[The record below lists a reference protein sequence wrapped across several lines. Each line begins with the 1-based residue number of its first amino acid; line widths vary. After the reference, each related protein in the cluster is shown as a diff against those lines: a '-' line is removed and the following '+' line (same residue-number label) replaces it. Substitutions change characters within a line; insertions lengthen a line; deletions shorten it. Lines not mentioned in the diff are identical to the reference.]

1 MNENTIVAMIATSGT
16 EEFLQNALLGLTAA
30 GIDPHIVYVARPDN
44 AGHVIDPILRN
55 AGAHGIPFTMFC
67 DAPLASMP
75 QQYAPYG
82 TPDFVSI
89 NWTKVRYLRWLL
101 EQHRHVVYADVDVA
115 WLGDPLWYLQSVA
128 LHYPLAF
135 QTEGIRQFPP
145 VLCWGFTSIKATDV
159 SRRLLDTMLDRHDKG
174 PLESVALD
182 EQVVC
187 NAIVAEDPS
196 WISQIYSLPEALF
209 LNGLNYRGLLA
220 EPAPAAPMHGQLT
233 PFTFH
238 ANWTTGLSN
247 KQALMAQTGTWLL
260 SNEMGPVRSCS

>member
-1 MNENTIVAMIATSGT
+1 MNESTIVAMIATSGT
-16 EEFLQNALLGLTAA
+16 EEFLQNALPGLTAA

-44 AGHVIDPILRN
+44 AGEVIDPVLRN

-67 DAPLASMP
+67 EAPPA
-75 QQYAPYG
+75 
-82 TPDFVSI
+82 
-89 NWTKVRYLRWLL
+89 
-101 EQHRHVVYADVDVA
+101 
-115 WLGDPLWYLQSVA
+115 
-128 LHYPLAF
+128 
-135 QTEGIRQFPP
+135 
-145 VLCWGFTSIKATDV
+145 LCWGFTSIKATDV

-220 EPAPAAPMHGQLT
+220 EPAPAAPMHGRLT

-238 ANWTTGLSN
+238 ANWTTELGN
-247 KQALMAQTGTWLL
+247 KQALMVQTGTWLL
-260 SNEMGPVRSCS
+260 SNEMHPACSCP